1 MKKINTKNKLVSVKE
16 KNFSIK
22 LSQILPYIKKNIDY
36 SETLNF
42 SDNLNNLSLSTEDSL
57 NEPHNL
63 KYMYDF
69 MRDSQWTLGDD
80 AEKLKKTSPLES
92 FHRNLLL
99 SSNHK
104 NRSILTY
111 NVPEKYCPIILI
123 HNSDRVLGDNNNNII
138 FIFVTRQTTENYK
151 KILKDIINNKFH
163 GTVKKSDENIKVTNN
178 RIYYFYMNKLRDHMM
193 YKFAKRYIKKGLTD
207 FEINEL
213 GKKTWASD
221 KFLRENKG
229 EIKKHINLFLQ
240 QHPALV
246 LPEHND
252 LCFKYLYN
260 TEQYYRSIDGK
271 PLNWIACWLEGVKCM
286 KQGQG
291 KYTHVDGS
299 KYEGNFKDD
308 KSHGKGTLTFVDGSK
323 YEGEFKNGLRD
334 GKGIFNYIDGSI
346 HEGRYKKNK
355 RHGKGI
361 YTFVD
366 GAKYI
371 GEYKSDMYHGKG
383 IYIHANGEK
392 YEGEWKENKKSG
404 KGIVTYKDG
413 RKFKQLWKDGK
424 KIK

>member
-1 MKKINTKNKLVSVKE
+1 M
-16 KNFSIK
+16 
-22 LSQILPYIKKNIDY
+22 IKKNINY
-36 SETLNF
+36 SETL
-42 SDNLNNLSLSTEDSL
+42 DPLGNLNNLSLSTEDSL
-57 NEPHNL
+57 NDFHNL

-69 MRDSQWTLGDD
+69 MRDTYWIAGEDY
-80 AEKLKKTSPLES
+80 EKFKKASPLES
-92 FHRNLLL
+92 FHRSLLL
-99 SSNHK
+99 SSK
-104 NRSILTY
+104 NKNKSILTY
-111 NVPEKYCPIILI
+111 NIPEKKCPIILI
-123 HNSDRVLGDNNNNII
+123 HNSDRVLGDNNNII

-151 KILKDIINNKFH
+151 KILKDIINNKFY
-163 GTVKKSDENIKVTNN
+163 GTVKKSDENINVTNN
-178 RIYYFYMNKLRDHMM
+178 KIYYFYMNKLRDHMM

-213 GKKTWASD
+213 AKKTWASD

-240 QHPALV
+240 QHPPLV

-260 TEQYYRSIDGK
+260 TEKYYRSIDGK
-271 PLNWIACWLEGVKCM
+271 PLNWIACWLEGVRSM

-291 KYTHVDGS
+291 KYTFVDGS

-308 KSHGKGTLTFVDGSK
+308 EGHGKGTLTFVDGSK
-323 YEGEFKNGLRD
+323 YEGEFKNGNRH
-334 GKGIFNYIDGSI
+334 GKGVFNYIDGSI
-346 HEGRYKKNK
+346 HEGGYKDGK

-371 GEYKSDMYHGKG
+371 GEYKLDMYHGKG

-392 YEGEWKENKKSG
+392 YEGGWKENKKSG
-404 KGIVTYKDG
+404 KGIFTYKDG

-424 KIK
+424 QIK